1 MKPRR
6 TQNPLAINMPVSVW
20 VDGEDPE
27 KAQAGQVCLVGR
39 DCIRVRVTQAFP
51 AQAQVRVKAPNSSR
65 SMKGQVSAT
74 FDTGDGGAEIAIYA
88 KSAGAFLGVW
98 FPAED
103 RGAEV
108 GVAPD
113 RPVEEASSAQADPP
127 VESEPETAEA
137 AEVPPEFLLDMEAQA
152 MEEAV
157 SVAPA
162 TESSEAGQE
171 PAQALL
177 GSVAESPGQRLEGII
192 SGLDCAKCA
201 FSQPATG
208 TLDASGSLRVHLR
221 QLVDLGSRVR
231 LVMAAKQ
238 GGGRERTWHCRV
250 YSRSPIRTPEGLWIY
265 RLVFEQVQDLFREL
279 DLPAGG
285 GAPGSAVSGALL
297 AELNSLRTVVVAL
310 VYHMR
315 KHGLLEDDSQLDE
328 FLSRDL
334 GPGSLSERMS

>member
-1 MKPRR
+1 MKAHRSH
-6 TQNPLAINMPVSVW
+6 NPLAINMPVSVW

-27 KAQAGQVCLVGR
+27 KALPGQVCLVGR
-39 DCIRVRVTQAFP
+39 DCIRVRVPQAFP
-51 AQAQVRVKAPNSSR
+51 PQAQVRVKAPNTSR

-74 FDTGDGGAEIAIYA
+74 FDSGDGRVEIAIYA
-88 KSAGAFLGVW
+88 KSAGAYLGVW
-98 FPAED
+98 FPAEH

-108 GVAPD
+108 LEAPD
-113 RPVEEASSAQADPP
+113 KPAEGAPSEQADPQA
-127 VESEPETAEA
+127 ESEPETALA
-137 AEVPPEFLLDMEAQA
+137 AEVPPEFLLDLEPEPQA
-152 MEEAV
+152 MEAAV

-162 TESSEAGQE
+162 TESSG
-171 PAQALL
+171 PAQALP
-177 GSVAESPGQRLEGII
+177 GSVAEVPGQRLEVII
-192 SGLDCAKCA
+192 SGMDCAKCA

-231 LVMAAKQ
+231 LVLNAKQ
-238 GGGRERTWHCRV
+238 GADRERNWHCRV

-285 GAPGSAVSGALL
+285 GVPGSAMSSALL

-315 KHGLLEDDSQLDE
+315 KHGLLEDDNQLDE